1 MTVVVSSRLNSSVT
15 KKSWV
20 FFVKRMGI
28 EGGQGPG
35 R

>member
-1 MTVVVSSRLNSSVT
+1 MTVVVWTLLGVT

-28 EGGQGPG
+28 EGVGA